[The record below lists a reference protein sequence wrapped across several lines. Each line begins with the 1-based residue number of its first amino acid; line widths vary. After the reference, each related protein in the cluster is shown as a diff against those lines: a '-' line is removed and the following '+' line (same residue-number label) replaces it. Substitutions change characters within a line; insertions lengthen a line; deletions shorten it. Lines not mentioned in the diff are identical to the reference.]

1 MNLSIYIVVAYY
13 ILKDNLAQVVGGWT
27 PNQILSTANKCEAL

>member
-13 ILKDNLAQVVGGWT
+13 VSKGNLAQVVNGLGFKSSQLQE
-27 PNQILSTANKCEAL
+27 NGAL